1 MSLLCLCGRH
11 AARPSNIS
19 NQGYYFSR
27 CTRCRRDLIGSAV
40 KWKPVPRGKR
50 VVWRRV
56 QPRGGAARPKPVY
69 NVPMVIPQPV
79 AKPRRM
85 RPRFSF
91 AKVVAADLC
100 LFAWSGANGIRQW
113 QSNLLA
119 HLARQRSRPRE
130 MPVIRMPYRGC

>member
-1 MSLLCLCGRH
+1 MSLLCLSGRH
-11 AARPSNIS
+11 AARPSNIA

-27 CTRCRRDLIGSAV
+27 CARCRRDLIGSAV

-50 VVWRRV
+50 VVWRPVHR
-56 QPRGGAARPKPVY
+56 RGAAARFKPVY

-79 AKPRRM
+79 AQSRRP
-85 RPRFSF
+85 RPRFTF
-91 AKVVAADLC
+91 AKLVAADLC
-100 LFAWSGANGIRQW
+100 LFAWSGAQGIRQW

-130 MPVIRMPYRGC
+130 MPVIRMPYRSC

>member
-1 MSLLCLCGRH
+1 MSLLCLCGQH

-50 VVWRRV
+50 VVWRPVRRRV
-56 QPRGGAARPKPVY
+56 SRPKPVY

-79 AKPRRM
+79 AMPRRP

-91 AKVVAADLC
+91 AKLVAADLC

-113 QSNLLA
+113 QNSLLA

-130 MPVIRMPYRGC
+130 MPVIRMPYRGR

>member
-27 CTRCRRDLIGSAV
+27 CTRCGREMIGSAV

-50 VVWRRV
+50 IVWRPVHR
-56 QPRGGAARPKPVY
+56 GAASRPKPVY
-69 NVPMVIPQPV
+69 NLPMVIPQRI
-79 AKPRRM
+79 AKPRRL

-113 QSNLLA
+113 QSNLLG

-130 MPVIRMPYRGC
+130 LPVIRMPYRGW

>member
-1 MSLLCLCGRH
+1 MSLLCLCGQH
-11 AARPSNIS
+11 AARPSNVS

-50 VVWRRV
+50 VVWRPVRRV
-56 QPRGGAARPKPVY
+56 SRPKPVY

-79 AKPRRM
+79 AMPRRP

-91 AKVVAADLC
+91 AKLVAADLC

-113 QSNLLA
+113 QNSLLA